1 MRAQSLAVLVA
12 VAIVAVPLAAS
23 AEPWA
28 LMYPPLAAGSTTPNQ
43 SAPLPE
49 WTAWLAFNSQSVCE
63 EQKALWQMVV
73 KAETEESIH
82 TAGRRAVFSPG
93 IPPASADLDV
103 LEDAARRWVR
113 DTGAKVRADKGV
125 MNQILVAQCVS
136 GTDPRLGPVPSR

>member
-1 MRAQSLAVLVA
+1 MKASGLAVLVT
-12 VAIVAVPLAAS
+12 VAILAVPLAAR

-49 WTAWLAFNSQSVCE
+49 WTLWLAFNAQSVCE

-82 TAGRRAVFSPG
+82 AAGRRAVFAQG
-93 IPPASADLDV
+93 IPPASADLDM

-113 DTGAKVRADKGV
+113 DTGAKVRADKGALS
-125 MNQILVAQCVS
+125 QILVAQCIS
-136 GTDPRLGPVPSR
+136 ANDPRLAPKPSP